1 MPGRRHRTDRPIQ
14 LITAISRGCGLTSDD
29 FDSYAASREAIISQT
44 ERIAD
49 SLEEAGIQAR
59 DQGRDITLVGELTGE
74 CERITGFRRLHL
86 LPEFA
91 QRHRHRMIRRLSFF
105 LEHYTRGRTCR
116 YAVATSGQRVPWG
129 GDLKGRRAEFLNR
142 INRWSSEARRKY
154 GIEVLYRG
162 DNDTFCRAEGTT
174 ADGVNLHADLVY
186 RPTRRLTPEEWD
198 RFLRWSRDRLGGV
211 HWRDCGA
218 LRNAAAVVRYV
229 LKLSWGREGLTA
241 DDRADGLVGID
252 ELTPDELAWYYH
264 ATLGV
269 TRVKPL
275 RAFQTFCKSLSDN
288 REEIRWVPRRDGKRE
303 LRRVQRPRL
312 EPRPPATDRDGQPA
326 RMENIVLGRTA
337 AHPRFSSVCEPCS
350 IVLGFTGTPTTEIGH
365 SGLDMIMNRCNQ
377 AARWAER
384 NTRRL
389 QDAGGLTVHYMTSD
403 SPNEIMRVSSPSE
416 SEDQNPQPSSPSL
429 PSDTPAQAIADNL
442 PREDQ
447 TSDAYQPTRED
458 FEQLSAFY
466 RDLNPRLTDAQVR
479 ASVMA
484 CAQFYEGPIGP
495 VVEKMRARV
504 HKLPHA
510 KPAEAQKVILLPIR
524 KRRTQHFPA
533 NYRDLEFEATYAH
546 AA

>member
-1 MPGRRHRTDRPIQ
+1 M
-14 LITAISRGCGLTSDD
+14 SDD
-29 FDSYAASREAIISQT
+29 FDSYAASREAVISQT
-44 ERIAD
+44 ETIARR
-49 SLEEAGIQAR
+49 LEESGIQAR
-59 DQGRDITLVGELTGE
+59 DNTRDIMLVGELTGE

-105 LEHYTRGRTCR
+105 LEHCTRGRTCR

-129 GDLKGRRAEFLNR
+129 ADLKARRAEFLNR

-154 GIEVLYRG
+154 GVEVLYRG
-162 DNDTFCRAEGTT
+162 DNDTFCRSEGTT

-186 RPTRRLTPEEWD
+186 RPTRRLTPEDWD

-275 RAFQTFCKSLSDN
+275 RSFQDFCKSLSDN

-303 LRRVQRPRL
+303 LRRVQRARL
-312 EPRPPATDRDGQPA
+312 EPRPPAAARDGQPILL
-326 RMENIVLGRTA
+326 ENIVLGRTA

-350 IVLGFTGTPTTEIGH
+350 IVLGFTETPTTELGH
-365 SGLDMIMNRCNQ
+365 SGFNMIVTRRAQ

-384 NTRRL
+384 NTQRL
-389 QDAGGLTVHYMTSD
+389 QEAARLTVHCMTSG
-403 SPNEIMRVSSPSE
+403 SPTQISSC
-416 SEDQNPQPSSPSL
+416 QPSSDNEDLNPPSSEPSL
-429 PSDTPAQAIADNL
+429 PSSQPAQAVTEAIQH
-442 PREDQ
+442 EDQ
-447 TSDAYQPTRED
+447 IQGAYRPTQED

-466 RDLNPRLTDAQVR
+466 RDLNPRLNDAQVR

-495 VVEKMRARV
+495 VIEKMRSRLNRTRKTAPAITTAARPTRQRLADPV
-504 HKLPHA
+504 NDNA
-510 KPAEAQKVILLPIR
+510 FIAFYAEA
-524 KRRTQHFPA
+524 A
-533 NYRDLEFEATYAH
+533 
-546 AA
+546 

>member
-1 MPGRRHRTDRPIQ
+1 
-14 LITAISRGCGLTSDD
+14 
-29 FDSYAASREAIISQT
+29 
-44 ERIAD
+44 
-49 SLEEAGIQAR
+49 
-59 DQGRDITLVGELTGE
+59 
-74 CERITGFRRLHL
+74 
-86 LPEFA
+86 
-91 QRHRHRMIRRLSFF
+91 MIRRLSFF
-105 LEHYTRGRTCR
+105 LEHCVRGRTCR
-116 YAVATSGQRVPWG
+116 YAVATSGQRVPWH

-142 INRWSSEARRKY
+142 INRWSSEARGRY
-154 GIEVLYRG
+154 GIEVIYRG
-162 DNDTFCRAEGTT
+162 DNDTFCRADGTT

-186 RPTRRLTPEEWD
+186 RPTRRLSPDDWD
-198 RFLRWSRDRLGGV
+198 RFLKWSRDRLGGV

-252 ELTPDELAWYYH
+252 ELEPDELAWYYH
-264 ATLGV
+264 ETKGV

-275 RAFQTFCKSLSDN
+275 RSFQVFCKSLSDN
-288 REEIRWVPRRDGKRE
+288 REEIRWVPDPGGKRE

-312 EPRPPATDRDGQPA
+312 EPRPPVVARDGQPA
-326 RMENIVLGRTA
+326 PRMENIVLGRTA

-350 IVLGFTGTPTTEIGH
+350 IVLGFTETPTTELGH
-365 SGLDMIMNRCNQ
+365 SGFNMIVTRRAQ

-384 NTRRL
+384 NTQRL
-389 QDAGGLTVHYMTSD
+389 QEAARLTVHCMSSG
-403 SPNEIMRVSSPSE
+403 SPTQISSCLPSPE
-416 SEDQNPQPSSPSL
+416 SEDLNPQPSASSP
-429 PSDTPAQAIADNL
+429 PSSQPAQAITEPVQHEGQA
-442 PREDQ
+442 
-447 TSDAYQPTRED
+447 SDGYKPTAED

-466 RDLNPRLTDAQVR
+466 RDLNPRLNDAQVR

>member
-14 LITAISRGCGLTSDD
+14 LLTAISRGCGLTSDD
-29 FDSYAASREAIISQT
+29 FDSYAASREAVISQT

-49 SLEEAGIQAR
+49 SLEVAGIQAR

-105 LEHYTRGRTCR
+105 LEHCTRGRTCR
-116 YAVATSGQRVPWG
+116 YAVATSGQRVPWH

-154 GIEVLYRG
+154 GVEVIYRG

-186 RPTRRLTPEEWD
+186 RPMRRLSPETWD
-198 RFLRWSRDRLGGV
+198 QFLRWSRDRLGGV

-218 LRNAAAVVRYV
+218 LRNASAVVRYV

-241 DDRADGLVGID
+241 DDKADGLVGID

-275 RAFQTFCKSLSDN
+275 RSFQVFCKSLSDN
-288 REEIRWVPRRDGKRE
+288 REEIRWVPGPGGKRE

-312 EPRPPATDRDGQPA
+312 EPRPPAAARDGQPVLL
-326 RMENIVLGRTA
+326 ENIVLGRTA

-365 SGLDMIMNRCNQ
+365 SGLDMIMNRCDQ

-384 NTRRL
+384 NTQRL
-389 QDAGGLTVHYMTSD
+389 QEAARLTVHCVTSG
-403 SPNEIMRVSSPSE
+403 SPSEIMRVSSPSE
-416 SEDQNPQPSSPSL
+416 SEDLNPPSSGPSL
-429 PSDTPAQAIADNL
+429 PSSQPT
-442 PREDQ
+442 
-447 TSDAYQPTRED
+447 DAYKPTIQD

-484 CAQFYEGPIGP
+484 CGPFWEGPIGP
-495 VVEKMRARV
+495 AIEKMRSRV

-510 KPAEAQKVILLPIR
+510 KPAEAQKVIILPIR
-524 KRRTQHFPA
+524 KRRIQHFPA

>member
-1 MPGRRHRTDRPIQ
+1 MATRRTDRPIQ
-14 LITAISRGCGLTSDD
+14 LLTAISRGCGLTSDD
-29 FDSYAASREAIISQT
+29 FDSYAASREAIIEQT
-44 ERIAD
+44 ETIARR
-49 SLEEAGIQAR
+49 LEAAGIQAR

-105 LEHYTRGRTCR
+105 LEHCVNRGRTCR
-116 YAVATSGQRVPWG
+116 YAVATSGQRVAWH
-129 GDLKGRRAEFLNR
+129 GDLKGRRAEFLSR
-142 INRWSSEARRKY
+142 INRWSSEARTKY
-154 GIEVLYRG
+154 GIEVIYRG
-162 DNDTFCRAEGTT
+162 DNDTFCRAGGTT

-186 RPTRRLTPEEWD
+186 RPTRRLSPEEWD
-198 RFLRWSRDRLGGV
+198 RFLKWSRDRLGGV

-252 ELTPDELAWYYH
+252 ELEPDELAWYYH
-264 ATLGV
+264 ETKGV

-275 RAFQTFCKSLSDN
+275 RSFQAFCKSLSDN

-312 EPRPPATDRDGQPA
+312 EPRPPAAARDGQPA

-365 SGLDMIMNRCNQ
+365 SGLSMIMARCNQ
-377 AARWAER
+377 SARWAER

-389 QDAGGLTVHYMTSD
+389 QEAGGVKVHYMTSG
-403 SPNEIMRVSSPSE
+403 SPSE
-416 SEDQNPQPSSPSL
+416 IMGVSPPSESTDLNPPSSEPSL
-429 PSDTPAQAIADNL
+429 PSSQPAGAITEPFQHEGQA
-442 PREDQ
+442 
-447 TSDAYQPTRED
+447 SDRYKPTAED

-466 RDLNPRLTDAQVR
+466 RDMNPRLTDVQVR
-479 ASVMA
+479 ASVVA
-484 CAQFYEGPIGP
+484 CAQFWEGPIGP
-495 VVEKMRARV
+495 VVEKMRSRLNKSSRKATQAIMRAR
-504 HKLPHA
+504 
-510 KPAEAQKVILLPIR
+510 PAHQR
-524 KRRTQHFPA
+524 FSDPA
-533 NYRDLEFEATYAH
+533 NDDAFIAFYAN

>member
-29 FDSYAASREAIISQT
+29 FDSYAASREAVVSQT

-49 SLEEAGIQAR
+49 TLEAAGIQAR
-59 DQGRDITLVGELTGE
+59 DNTRDITLVGELTGE

-105 LEHYTRGRTCR
+105 LEHCTRGRTCR

-129 GDLKGRRAEFLNR
+129 ADLKGRRAEFLNR
-142 INRWSSEARRKY
+142 INRWSSEARRRY
-154 GIEVLYRG
+154 GVEVIYRG

-198 RFLRWSRDRLGGV
+198 RFLKWSRDRLGGA

-252 ELTPDELAWYYH
+252 ELTPEELAWYYH
-264 ATLGV
+264 ETKGV

-275 RAFQTFCKSLSDN
+275 RSFQAFCKSLNDN

-312 EPRPPATDRDGQPA
+312 EPRPPAAARDGQPA
-326 RMENIVLGRTA
+326 SVENIVLGRTA

-365 SGLDMIMNRCNQ
+365 SGLDMIMNRCDQ

-384 NTRRL
+384 NTQRL
-389 QDAGGLTVHYMTSD
+389 QDAARLTV
-403 SPNEIMRVSSPSE
+403 
-416 SEDQNPQPSSPSL
+416 
-429 PSDTPAQAIADNL
+429 
-442 PREDQ
+442 
-447 TSDAYQPTRED
+447 
-458 FEQLSAFY
+458 QLY
-466 RDLNPRLTDAQVR
+466 
-479 ASVMA
+479 
-484 CAQFYEGPIGP
+484 G
-495 VVEKMRARV
+495 
-504 HKLPHA
+504 
-510 KPAEAQKVILLPIR
+510 IR
-524 KRRTQHFPA
+524 
-533 NYRDLEFEATYAH
+533 
-546 AA
+546 

>member
-1 MPGRRHRTDRPIQ
+1 MQ
-14 LITAISRGCGLTSDD
+14 LITAISRGCGLMSDD
-29 FDSYAASREAIISQT
+29 FDRYAASREAIISQT
-44 ERIAD
+44 ERIAAT
-49 SLEEAGIQAR
+49 LEEAGIQAR

-105 LEHYTRGRTCR
+105 LEHCTRGRTCR

-129 GDLKGRRAEFLNR
+129 ADLKGRRAEFLNR
-142 INRWSSEARRKY
+142 INRWSSEARRRY
-154 GIEVLYRG
+154 GIEVIYRG

-186 RPTRRLTPEEWD
+186 RPTRRLSPETWD
-198 RFLRWSRDRLGGV
+198 RFLRWSRDRLGGA

-241 DDRADGLVGID
+241 DDKADGLVGID
-252 ELTPDELAWYYH
+252 ELTPDELAWYYR

-275 RAFQTFCKSLSDN
+275 RSFQVFCKSLSDN
-288 REEIRWVPRRDGKRE
+288 REEIRWVPGPGGKRE

-312 EPRPPATDRDGQPA
+312 EPRPPAAARDGQA
-326 RMENIVLGRTA
+326 AHLENIVLGRTA

-365 SGLDMIMNRCNQ
+365 SGLNMIMARCDQ

-384 NTRRL
+384 NL
-389 QDAGGLTVHYMTSD
+389 QRAREAGGIKVHSKASD
-403 SPNEIMRVSSPSE
+403 SPTEIMRVSPPSE
-416 SEDQNPQPSSPSL
+416 SEDLNHLPSVPSL
-429 PSDTPAQAIADNL
+429 PSSQPAEAVTEAIQH
-442 PREDQ
+442 EEQ
-447 TSDAYQPTRED
+447 TQGVYQPTQED

-466 RDLNPRLTDAQVR
+466 RDLNPRLTDVQVR

-484 CAQFYEGPIGP
+484 CGQFWEGPIGP
-495 VVEKMRARV
+495 VVEKMRTRLNRTRKTAPAITTAACPRRQRFADPV
-504 HKLPHA
+504 NDNAFQVFYAPAQHHA
-510 KPAEAQKVILLPIR
+510 NQNRL
-524 KRRTQHFPA
+524 
-533 NYRDLEFEATYAH
+533 
-546 AA
+546 

>member
-1 MPGRRHRTDRPIQ
+1 MPGRRRTDRPIQ
-14 LITAISRGCGLTSDD
+14 HLTAISRACGLTSDD
-29 FDSYAASREAIISQT
+29 FDSYAASREAVISQT

-49 SLEEAGIQAR
+49 SLEAAGIQAR

-105 LEHYTRGRTCR
+105 LKHCTRGRTCR

-129 GDLKGRRAEFLNR
+129 ADLKGRRAEFLNR
-142 INRWSSEARRKY
+142 INRWSSEARRRY
-154 GIEVLYRG
+154 GIEVIYRG

-186 RPTRRLTPEEWD
+186 RPMRRLTPDDWD
-198 RFLRWSRDRLGGV
+198 RFLKWSRSRLGGA

-264 ATLGV
+264 ETKGV

-275 RAFQTFCKSLSDN
+275 RSFQAFCKSLNDN
-288 REEIRWVPRRDGKRE
+288 RQEIRWVPGPGGKRE

-326 RMENIVLGRTA
+326 AHLENIVLGRTA
-337 AHPRFSSVCEPCS
+337 AYPRFSSTCEPCS
-350 IVLGFTGTPTTEIGH
+350 IVLGFTGTPTTKIGH
-365 SGLDMIMNRCNQ
+365 SGLSVIMARCDQ

-384 NTRRL
+384 NVQRARGV
-389 QDAGGLTVHYMTSD
+389 GGIKVHSKTSD
-403 SPNEIMRVSSPSE
+403 SPTQIPSCQSSSE
-416 SEDQNPQPSSPSL
+416 SDDLNPLSAGPSL
-429 PSDTPAQAIADNL
+429 PSSQPAQAVTEAIQH
-442 PREDQ
+442 EDQ
-447 TSDAYQPTRED
+447 APEVYKPTVED

-466 RDLNPRLTDAQVR
+466 RDMNPRLTDVQVR
-479 ASVMA
+479 ASVVA

-495 VVEKMRARV
+495 VIEKMRAR
-504 HKLPHA
+504 LNRTRETT
-510 KPAEAQKVILLPIR
+510 PAIVRAR
-524 KRRTQHFPA
+524 PA
-533 NYRDLEFEATYAH
+533 RQRLADPVNDNAFLAFYL